1 MKFKYII
8 MNSRQNFSVGLI
20 SVGIILALLPLSG
33 SRSFTVKPKN
43 LLTNI
48 LDNSS
53 YFTVDQVARFVVSED
68 SSVQI
73 IDVRTP
79 EEFKAENIPGS
90 INLPYSKL
98 LDTDPATLL
107 NNGKSKNIFYS
118 NGDYDANYAL
128 TITRGLNLK
137 NTFVMKGGLNE
148 WFNTVMNTTFT
159 GDRIT
164 ARENALFETRSKA
177 KKLFAELNSMP
188 DSLKLKF
195 ILSKQLARKKLDGGC
210 E

>member
-1 MKFKYII
+1 MNPRQKF
-8 MNSRQNFSVGLI
+8 SAGLI

-33 SRSFTVKPKN
+33 SRSFTVKPQR
-43 LLTNI
+43 LLSEI
-48 LDNSS
+48 MDNSIS
-53 YFTVDQVARFVVSED
+53 FTVDQVARFIVTED

-73 IDVRTP
+73 IDVRSP

-90 INLPYSKL
+90 INLPYKKL

-118 NGDYDANYAL
+118 NGDIDANYAV

-148 WFNTVMNTTFT
+148 WFNTVMNSSFT

-164 ARENALFETRSKA
+164 ARENALFETRTKA
-177 KKLFAELNSMP
+177 KNLFTEMNSMP
-188 DSLKLKF
+188 DSMKLKF
-195 ILSKQLARKKLDGGC
+195 IQSKQLAIKKLDGGC